1 VVVIVYEGPKGGP
14 GMQEMLY
21 PTSYLKS
28 KGLGKVCAL
37 VTDGRFSGGSSG
49 LSIGH
54 VSPEAAEGGLIGLV
68 ETGDPIVI
76 DIPNRIMRL
85 DLSDKVIAERRAAME
100 AKGKAAWKP
109 ATRQRKVSAALRA
122 YAALTSNAARGAVR
136 DVSQVEK

>member
-1 VVVIVYEGPKGGP
+1 
-14 GMQEMLY
+14 MQEMLY

-68 ETGDPIVI
+68 EDGDRIEI
-76 DIPNRIMRL
+76 DIPNRKIHL
-85 DLSDKVIAERRAAME
+85 AVDETEIARRRAAME
-100 AKGKAAWKP
+100 ARGGKAWKP
-109 ATRQRKVSAALRA
+109 VEQRARKVSAALRA
-122 YAALTSNAARGAVR
+122 YAAMTTSAAKGAVR
-136 DVSQVEK
+136 QVPD